1 MENEIN
7 LKSEYYILYYQFL
20 ELDKKSLLYGRNDE
34 LIIAFML
41 YYKALIENQK
51 EKTNKI
57 KDRILDKFL
66 ELEISPKQI
75 KPYTKECKLKNNLKL
90 HFKEFFE
97 AIKLFNNFRKKIGK
111 KNRENIAKKMLE
123 YRLQYYNFFILDVEK
138 IEYIEY
144 KEKNITYFPLQ
155 VLNEFHNTMSHL
167 CSIFITTR
175 SNDNNINRA
184 ENHLKR
190 AILDIYKVIIKDFF
204 IIKQDVTKIRDDV
217 AEIRNDV
224 AEIRDLEYKTIGTD
238 RIITII
244 EAINSKNNKHKD
256 DIFKKYKEVCGKII
270 NFYN

>member
-1 MENEIN
+1 
-7 LKSEYYILYYQFL
+7 
-20 ELDKKSLLYGRNDE
+20 
-34 LIIAFML
+34 
-41 YYKALIENQK
+41 
-51 EKTNKI
+51 
-57 KDRILDKFL
+57 
-66 ELEISPKQI
+66 
-75 KPYTKECKLKNNLKL
+75 
-90 HFKEFFE
+90 
-97 AIKLFNNFRKKIGK
+97 
-111 KNRENIAKKMLE
+111 
-123 YRLQYYNFFILDVEK
+123 
-138 IEYIEY
+138 
-144 KEKNITYFPLQ
+144 

-217 AEIRNDV
+217 AEIR
-224 AEIRDLEYKTIGTD
+224 DLEYKTIGTD

-244 EAINSKNNKHKD
+244 EVINSKNNKHKD

>member
-97 AIKLFNNFRKKIGK
+97 AIKLFNNFRKK
-111 KNRENIAKKMLE
+111 
-123 YRLQYYNFFILDVEK
+123 YY
-138 IEYIEY
+138 
-144 KEKNITYFPLQ
+144 
-155 VLNEFHNTMSHL
+155 
-167 CSIFITTR
+167 IF
-175 SNDNNINRA
+175 SVA
-184 ENHLKR
+184 G
-190 AILDIYKVIIKDFF
+190 IK
-204 IIKQDVTKIRDDV
+204 
-217 AEIRNDV
+217 
-224 AEIRDLEYKTIGTD
+224 
-238 RIITII
+238 
-244 EAINSKNNKHKD
+244 
-256 DIFKKYKEVCGKII
+256 
-270 NFYN
+270 

>member
-1 MENEIN
+1 
-7 LKSEYYILYYQFL
+7 
-20 ELDKKSLLYGRNDE
+20 
-34 LIIAFML
+34 
-41 YYKALIENQK
+41 
-51 EKTNKI
+51 
-57 KDRILDKFL
+57 
-66 ELEISPKQI
+66 
-75 KPYTKECKLKNNLKL
+75 
-90 HFKEFFE
+90 
-97 AIKLFNNFRKKIGK
+97 
-111 KNRENIAKKMLE
+111 
-123 YRLQYYNFFILDVEK
+123 
-138 IEYIEY
+138 
-144 KEKNITYFPLQ
+144 
-155 VLNEFHNTMSHL
+155 MSHL

-224 AEIRDLEYKTIGTD
+224 AEIRNDVAEIRDLEYKTIGTD

-244 EAINSKNNKHKD
+244 EVINSKNNKHKD

>member
-1 MENEIN
+1 
-7 LKSEYYILYYQFL
+7 
-20 ELDKKSLLYGRNDE
+20 
-34 LIIAFML
+34 
-41 YYKALIENQK
+41 
-51 EKTNKI
+51 
-57 KDRILDKFL
+57 
-66 ELEISPKQI
+66 
-75 KPYTKECKLKNNLKL
+75 
-90 HFKEFFE
+90 
-97 AIKLFNNFRKKIGK
+97 
-111 KNRENIAKKMLE
+111 
-123 YRLQYYNFFILDVEK
+123 ILDVEK

-244 EAINSKNNKHKD
+244 EVINSKNNKHKD